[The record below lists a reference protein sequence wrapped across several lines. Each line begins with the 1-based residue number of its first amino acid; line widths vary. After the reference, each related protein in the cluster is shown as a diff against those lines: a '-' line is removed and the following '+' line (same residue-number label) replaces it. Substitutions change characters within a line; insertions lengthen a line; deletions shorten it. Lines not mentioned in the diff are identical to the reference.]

1 MGSKV
6 SSKMA
11 APTAR
16 IIQAVRPHAPLIKFP
31 NRHGIPKP
39 NAQEALKTLAVNF
52 PQQNSPGSPSAAA
65 FPPLSR
71 PAGLATRLPGTPDTL
86 ASIHLL
92 PQRYR
97 RRPLA
102 VEEIDYIQRGG
113 PE

>member
-6 SSKMA
+6 STKMA

-16 IIQAVRPHAPLIKFP
+16 VIQVVRPHAPLIKFP
-31 NRHGIPKP
+31 NRQDFARP
-39 NAQEALKTLAVNF
+39 NVQEALKTLAVSL
-52 PQQNSPGSPSAAA
+52 SPRGAAA
-65 FPPLSR
+65 SPPLSKPR
-71 PAGLATRLPGTPDTL
+71 VPPIAGTPDTL

-92 PQRYR
+92 PARYR

-102 VEEIDYIQRGG
+102 VDEMEYIQRGG